1 MVLSRA
7 TPFGRLRATV
17 MRKRT
22 VGMTPTRRGFLA
34 GGGSAAILA
43 GGAPRRAWGR
53 TSHDVIIIGAG
64 LAGLAAAKRLEDAG
78 LTCMIIEGEGRVGGR
93 LHTLRDLPGAPEAG
107 GIQVGR
113 GYKLLRGIAA
123 ELKVPIVEGG
133 GAGAGAVESRN
144 ALFHINGQTVR
155 GEDWAASPANRLS
168 ENERRVLPL
177 ALAMHHARALPTLA
191 SPEAWL
197 DAPPAL
203 DVSYA
208 AALRAHGAS
217 AEALRL
223 IEANLNGNTLAGMS
237 ALSVART
244 IAIFRAGPGP
254 TATIGGG
261 SQALPQAMWKAL
273 DTAVLFDSRVV
284 AILEEPDGVTV
295 WDSKMKHRA
304 RHVLCT
310 IPFAALRDVP
320 VMGPL
325 APSIAT
331 LIPSLAYTRASFAYL
346 SATTPFWKE
355 DGGPETLWTDDPLI
369 GRLFVLGDDPPVLKL
384 WTVGAGAD
392 LLDRM
397 PPAAASAAIVAK
409 IEAMRPAATGKIKV
423 ERFFS
428 WQKQSGARG
437 IYHHIGTGQA
447 ATLAAATRHQGSR
460 LHFAGEHLAQAS
472 SGMEG
477 ALESGLRAAGV
488 ILART

>member
-1 MVLSRA
+1 V
-7 TPFGRLRATV
+7 
-17 MRKRT
+17 
-22 VGMTPTRRGFLA
+22 TPTRRGFLA

-43 GGAPRRAWGR
+43 GAAPRSAWGR

-64 LAGLAAAKRLEDAG
+64 LAGLAAARGLETAG
-78 LTCMIIEGEGRVGGR
+78 LKCMIIEGEGRVGGR

-113 GYKLLRGIAA
+113 GYEILRGTAA
-123 ELKVPIVEGG
+123 ELNVPIIEGSG
-133 GAGAGAVESRN
+133 SGAGAAESRS
-144 ALFHINGQTVR
+144 ALFHINGQTLHAA
-155 GEDWAASPANRLS
+155 DWAASTANRLS
-168 ENERRVLPL
+168 NTERAQLPL
-177 ALAMHHARALPTLA
+177 ALAMHHARALPQLA
-191 SPEAWL
+191 SPEAWM
-197 DAPPAL
+197 DASPAQ

-217 AEALRL
+217 EEALRL

-254 TATIGGG
+254 AATIGGG
-261 SQALPQAMWKAL
+261 SQALPEAMWKAL
-273 DTAVLFDSRVV
+273 DTPVMFDARVA
-284 AILEEPDGVTV
+284 AISEEADGVSV
-295 WDSKMKHRA
+295 WTGKTRHRA

-310 IPFAALRDVP
+310 IPFAALRHIP

-325 APSIAT
+325 APNIAT

-346 SATTPFWKE
+346 SATSAFWKE

-369 GRLFVLGDDPPVLKL
+369 GRVFVLGDDPPMLKL

-397 PPAAASAAIVAK
+397 APAAAAEAIVAK
-409 IEAMRPAATGKIKV
+409 ISAMRPAAKGKIKV

-428 WQKQSGARG
+428 WQKQAGARA

-447 ATLAAATRHQGSR
+447 ATLAAATRHAGTR

-477 ALESGLRAAGV
+477 ALESGVRAAAA
-488 ILART
+488 ILARA

>member
-1 MVLSRA
+1 
-7 TPFGRLRATV
+7 
-17 MRKRT
+17 
-22 VGMTPTRRGFLA
+22 MTPTRRGFLA

-43 GGAPRRAWGR
+43 GAAPRSAWGR

-64 LAGLAAAKRLEDAG
+64 LAGLTAAGALEKAG
-78 LTCMIIEGEGRVGGR
+78 LKCLIIEGEARVGGR

-113 GYKLLRGIAA
+113 GYKLLRAIADD
-123 ELKVPIVEGG
+123 LKVPIVEGG
-133 GAGAGAVESRN
+133 GAGPGAVEART
-144 ALFHINGQTVR
+144 ALFHINGATVSAADWPTASANKLSGAER
-155 GEDWAASPANRLS
+155 GQ
-168 ENERRVLPL
+168 LPL
-177 ALAMHHARALPTLA
+177 ALAMHHLGALPKLA

-197 DAPPAL
+197 DASAAQ

-208 AALRAHGAS
+208 AALRGAGAS
-217 AEALRL
+217 DEALRL

-261 SQALPQAMWKAL
+261 SQALPEAMWRAL
-273 DTAVLFDSRVV
+273 LTPILFDARVA
-284 AILEEPDGVTV
+284 AISEEADGVSV
-295 WDSKMKHRA
+295 WTGKTRHRA

-310 IPFAALRDVP
+310 VPFAALRHIP

-346 SATTPFWKE
+346 SATSAFWKE

-369 GRLFVLGDDPPVLKL
+369 GRLFVLGDAPPMLKL

-397 PPAAASAAIVAK
+397 TPAAAAEAIIAK
-409 IEAMRPAATGKIKV
+409 ISAMRPAAKGKIKV
-423 ERFFS
+423 ERLFS
-428 WQKQSGARG
+428 WQKQAGARA

-447 ATLAAATRHQGSR
+447 ATLAAATRHTGSR

-477 ALESGLRAAGV
+477 ALESGLRAAG
-488 ILART
+488 IIAGRI

>member
-1 MVLSRA
+1 
-7 TPFGRLRATV
+7 
-17 MRKRT
+17 
-22 VGMTPTRRGFLA
+22 MTRPVNRRGFLA
-34 GGGSAAILA
+34 GGGSAAIIA
-43 GGAPRRAWGR
+43 GAAPRSAWGR

-78 LTCMIIEGEGRVGGR
+78 LNCMIVEGEGRVGGR
-93 LHTLRDLPGAPEAG
+93 LRTLRDLPGAPEAG

-113 GYKLLRGIAA
+113 GYKLLRGIA
-123 ELKVPIVEGG
+123 ETLKVPIVEGG
-133 GAGAGAVESRN
+133 GAGAGAAESRS
-144 ALFHINGQTVR
+144 ALFHVNGQTVR
-155 GEDWAASPANRLS
+155 AEDWAASPANRLGES
-168 ENERRVLPL
+168 ERAVLPL
-177 ALAMHHARALPTLA
+177 ALTMHHARALPALA

-197 DAPPAL
+197 DAPRAMDL
-203 DVSYA
+203 SYA
-208 AALRAHGAS
+208 AALRGAGAS
-217 AEALRL
+217 DEALRL

-261 SQALPQAMWKAL
+261 SQALPAAMWKAL
-273 DTAVLFDSRVV
+273 ATAVLFDNRVV
-284 AILEEPDGVTV
+284 AISEEADGVSV
-295 WDSKMKHRA
+295 WTNRMKLRA
-304 RHVLCT
+304 RQVLCT
-310 IPFAALRDVP
+310 IPFAALRDMP

-346 SATTPFWKE
+346 SATSAFWKE
-355 DGGPETLWTDDPLI
+355 DGAPETLWTDDPLI
-369 GRLFVLGDDPPVLKL
+369 GRVFVLGDAPPMLKL

-392 LLDRM
+392 LLDRLS
-397 PPAAASAAIVAK
+397 PAAASAAIVAR
-409 IEAMRPAATGKIKV
+409 IEAMRPAAKGRLKV

-428 WQKQSGARG
+428 WQKQAGARG

-447 ATLAAATRHQGSR
+447 AALAAATRHVGSR

-477 ALESGLRAAGV
+477 ALESGLRAADA
-488 ILART
+488 ILRRG

>member
-1 MVLSRA
+1 
-7 TPFGRLRATV
+7 
-17 MRKRT
+17 
-22 VGMTPTRRGFLA
+22 MTPTRRGFLA

-43 GGAPRRAWGR
+43 GAAPRRAWGR

-64 LAGLAAAKRLEDAG
+64 LAGLAATKRLEDAG
-78 LTCMIIEGEGRVGGR
+78 LKCMIVEGEGGVGGR
-93 LHTLRDLPGAPEAG
+93 LHTLKDLPGAPEAG

-113 GYKLLRGIAA
+113 GYKLLRGIADT
-123 ELKVPIVEGG
+123 LKVPIIEGG
-133 GAGAGAVESRN
+133 GAGAGAAESRS
-144 ALFHINGQTVR
+144 ALFHISGQTVR
-155 GEDWAASPANRLS
+155 AADWATSPANQLG
-168 ENERRVLPL
+168 EGERGVLPL
-177 ALAMHHARALPTLA
+177 ALAMHHARALPALA

-197 DAPPAL
+197 DAPRAM

-217 AEALRL
+217 DEALRL
-223 IEANLNGNTLAGMS
+223 IEANVNGNTLAGMS

-261 SQALPQAMWKAL
+261 SQALPEAMWKAL
-273 DTAVLFDSRVV
+273 DTAVLFDNRVV
-284 AILEEPDGVTV
+284 AISEEADGVSV
-295 WDSKMKHRA
+295 WTNGMKLRA
-304 RHVLCT
+304 RQVLCT
-310 IPFAALRDVP
+310 IPFAALRETP

-355 DGGPETLWTDDPLI
+355 DGAPETLWTDVPLI
-369 GRLFVLGDDPPVLKL
+369 GRVFVLGDDPPMLKL

-397 PPAAASAAIVAK
+397 TPAAAGAAIVAR
-409 IEAMRPAATGKIKV
+409 IEAMRPAAKGKLKV

-428 WQKQSGARG
+428 WQKQGGARG

-447 ATLAAATRHQGSR
+447 QTLAAATRHMGTR

-477 ALESGLRAAGV
+477 ALESGIRAAEH
-488 ILART
+488 IMARAT